1 MRCQLLERLK
11 LVVVVGGA
19 AAAAAAAVGAAV
31 LGEANLLR
39 ASSASAISRCLA
51 ACRSSI
57 DLFHSGM
64 SSVPDEVVGL
74 ASPPPLA
81 NEVVVVVRDAKL
93 LVVLAAS
100 DLNFDSERAETSSE
114 RLF

>member
-11 LVVVVGGA
+11 LLVVVGV
-19 AAAAAAAVGAAV
+19 AAVGVAGVTTAV
-31 LGEANLLR
+31 VLEENLLR

-64 SSVPDEVVGL
+64 SSVPDEVVGFV
-74 ASPPPLA
+74 SPPLLLA
-81 NEVVVVVRDAKL
+81 DEVVVVRDAKL
-93 LVVLAAS
+93 LVVLKYQPNIPTFHKLVVHNIECNA
-100 DLNFDSERAETSSE
+100 
-114 RLF
+114 